1 MSLSAA
7 RIEAL
12 ARDLEQARID
22 AVTVEAPSR
31 LEPSI
36 DLDDAY
42 RVQEAI
48 IAERLREGRRRVGWK
63 MGLTTAGPGVTPIVG
78 TLLDD
83 AVTVGDVPTL
93 RIAELVGASVEAELA
108 VRIGATID
116 GAITVAELAAG
127 PHAVGPGIEV
137 IDYRTRDAAGPPDWV
152 ADNATIAHGVFGG
165 FVPVGDVDP
174 AAVAATLSRDG
185 VVLGAGTG
193 ERVMGN
199 PLAAVAWL
207 SGHLAAR
214 GQRLEEGALILT
226 GSLTGFHPAVADAEF
241 TADFGELGT
250 MTVRFE

>member
-1 MSLSAA
+1 MLAPE
-7 RIEAL
+7 RI
-12 ARDLEQARID
+12 RDLAGLLERAR
-22 AVTVEAPSR
+22 VTATAVEAPSR

-83 AVTVGDVPTL
+83 AVTVGDTPTL
-93 RIAELVGASVEAELA
+93 RIADLVGASVEAELA
-108 VRIGATID
+108 VRIGATVD
-116 GAITVAELAAG
+116 SAVTVAELLAG

-137 IDYRTRDAAGPPDWV
+137 IDYRTRDAAGPADWV
-152 ADNATIAHGVFGG
+152 ADNATIAHGVFGE
-165 FVPVGDVDP
+165 FVPVGDVDS

-185 VVLGAGTG
+185 EVLGAGVG

-214 GQRLEEGALILT
+214 GQRLEEGDLILT
-226 GSLTGFHPAVADAEF
+226 GSLTGFHPAAADTEF
-241 TADFGELGT
+241 TADFGDLGT
-250 MTVRFE
+250 ISVRFEG